1 MISPFVVYFQDHY
14 ERREPRKLEICKFY
28 LLDCCA
34 KRDKCS
40 YLHSE
45 FPCKYYYLGMKCPL
59 KDCKFNHGK
68 PLTDQFRGILLKHLE
83 TAPKE
88 ILGDFPRIGREK
100 ALKLMDAQHLKL
112 LAKERG
118 DKEPESLSNT
128 PNIPSL
134 LDSIMPKRSNNNA
147 ENRTRRTRWCDL
159 TVPPAPT
166 LPNVEQKPP
175 IPEYMSIKNMTGIL
189 TPQQIEDLLEMGI
202 ESVEQIKQ
210 LTLAQMDKLG
220 LTITQITEIQSNV
233 QNIEKV
239 IKEKNKEESSSKK
252 SPERTKQASLSPPP
266 AVINQDIDLRFA
278 PIMSQ
283 VPVVDEAPPAMEAQD
298 VDLRLLPPTA
308 SFSNVP
314 ITASAALQALD
325 HAKESQDEPPI
336 DPKKLQDFRNMFG
349 AGGSTS
355 LVDFSQYL
363 KDAHMKDNEETE
375 EAAVEESCVKQRD
388 EPNSTQDEESE
399 LQIDESWYSDEDEE
413 KDKGNNTSE
422 ETKEERKTDEAIMS
436 PVHTQ
441 ESIIATLKE
450 LEKLKQKE
458 QDEKAAH
465 HSNSSSSLSTTQ
477 AAYNPAVDST
487 NQHFSSF
494 YEARQEK
501 PSEKSISDPRT
512 RRISNE
518 IKSPSLSDSAD
529 ESIVKRPSIYD
540 QYSDDENDD
549 YGNISKKTDK
559 DMRLAPIDTDLS
571 TGDIDLRLPF
581 KPILASLIPASE
593 INASINTH
601 PPMDYKVS
609 LMNYL

>member
-1 MISPFVVYFQDHY
+1 M
-14 ERREPRKLEICKFY
+14 
-28 LLDCCA
+28 
-34 KRDKCS
+34 
-40 YLHSE
+40 
-45 FPCKYYYLGMKCPL
+45 
-59 KDCKFNHGK
+59 
-68 PLTDQFRGILLKHLE
+68 KHLE

-134 LDSIMPKRSNNNA
+134 LDALLPKRNNNNS
-147 ENRTRRTRWCDL
+147 ENRQRRTRWCDL
-159 TVPPAPT
+159 AVPPAPK
-166 LPNVEQKPP
+166 LPDVEQKPP

-189 TPQQIEDLLEMGI
+189 TPQQIDDLFEMGI

-239 IKEKNKEESSSKK
+239 MKGQVKEESSSKK
-252 SPERTKQASLSPPP
+252 SPERTKLASQSPPP
-266 AVINQDIDLRFA
+266 AVINQDLDLRIA
-278 PIMSQ
+278 PMSQ
-283 VPVVDEAPPAMEAQD
+283 VPVGDEAPSALETQD

-308 SFSNVP
+308 SSLAVGGLSNVP
-314 ITASAALQALD
+314 LTSSTALHALD
-325 HAKESQDEPPI
+325 HAKEEDDDPPI
-336 DPKKLQDFRNMFG
+336 DPQKLQDFRNMFG

-363 KDAHMKDNEETE
+363 KDAHMKENEEVDEQPTQS
-375 EAAVEESCVKQRD
+375 ESIVTRTVH
-388 EPNSTQDEESE
+388 EPSSNQDEESE
-399 LQIDESWYSDEDEE
+399 LQIDESWYSDDDEE
-413 KDKGNNTSE
+413 DKDKGNTSE
-422 ETKEERKTDEAIMS
+422 EPKEERKTDDPIMS

-458 QDEKAAH
+458 QEEKQLEFAH
-465 HSNSSSSLSTTQ
+465 HSTSSSLSTTHHQ
-477 AAYNPAVDST
+477 AAYNPAT
-487 NQHFSSF
+487 TENIPQHFSSF
-494 YEARQEK
+494 YEAPPKVEK
-501 PSEKSISDPRT
+501 PPEKPLSDPRT

-529 ESIVKRPSIYD
+529 EGVMKRPSIYD

-593 INASINTH
+593 INGSINTH
-601 PPMDYKVS
+601 PPMDYRVS
-609 LMNYL
+609 